1 MPDYK
6 MTFDVIVG
14 MECPDAAEDLG
25 ESIANIIDAV
35 MEHYPTVNEHEVVEY
50 DVAEAHGE
58 ASFTT
63 KISEY
68 GNSLAVNVTRHA
80 GAVGIEKGDM
90 VRVTIRRLA

>member
-6 MTFDVIVG
+6 LTFDVIVG
-14 MECPDAAEDLG
+14 MDGFGAADDLG
-25 ESIANIIDAV
+25 ESLANIIDAV
-35 MEHYPTVNEHEVVEY
+35 VEHYPTVNEHEVVEY
-50 DVAEAHGE
+50 DVAEAHGG

-80 GAVGIEKGDM
+80 GAVGIKKGDM